1 MTSHPAVAQL
11 TRLAAIMA
19 QLRDPVGGCPWD
31 LQQSFATIVPYT
43 IEEAYEV
50 ADAVAA
56 NDMPGLCEELGDLLL
71 QVVFHAQM
79 ASEAGA
85 FDLADVIC
93 GIADKME
100 RRHPH
105 VFGDAGVSHVDGEVS
120 PGKLPEAG
128 ATGDAAAVTAN
139 WESLKAREKPRAGA
153 LAGVALALPALMRA
167 DKLQRRA
174 ARVGFDWPDASGPR
188 AKIAEE
194 LAEFDAAV
202 DDVGRVDEGGD
213 LLFAVVNYLRHH
225 GVDPEVALRGANA
238 KFEARYAAMEAG
250 VADFAGL
257 DMAAKERLWEAAKR
271 L

>member
-1 MTSHPAVAQL
+1 MTDNATTADAATEL

-19 QLRDPVGGCPWD
+19 RLRDPVGGCPWD
-31 LQQSFATIVPYT
+31 VKQSFASIVPYT

-50 ADAVAA
+50 ADAVAS
-56 NDMPGLCEELGDLLL
+56 NDMAALCEELGDLLL

-85 FDLADVIC
+85 FALADVVR
-93 GIADKME
+93 GIADKMK

-105 VFGDAGVSHVDGEVS
+105 IFDSAAGSAVDAQ
-120 PGKLPEAG
+120 
-128 ATGDAAAVTAN
+128 AVAAN
-139 WESLKAREKPRAGA
+139 WEALKAREKPRSGA

-174 ARVGFDWPDASGPR
+174 ARTGFDWPDATGPR

-194 LAEFDAAV
+194 LAEFDAAASPAEQ
-202 DDVGRVDEGGD
+202 VDEGGD

-238 KFEARYAAMEAG
+238 KFESRFKAMEAS
-250 VADFAGL
+250 APDFAGL
-257 DMAAKERLWEAAKR
+257 DIEAKEALWEMAKLGDSDR
-271 L
+271 VLTEDDG